1 MQFTKL
7 KRISEK
13 NMRGKKDLLLEGKTA
28 IFVRVEE
35 SDEAVGLRFGSAEV
49 ALISEIVEYFKGGD
63 ISVAVSVKS
72 LEGRVRGEVAD
83 GAETLASEF
92 EAHLTATDGDEKI
105 LKSAFRFKSKAHG
118 LKTINA

>member
-35 SDEAVGLRFGSAEV
+35 FDEAVGLRFGSAEV
-49 ALISEIVEYFKGGD
+49 ALISEVIEYFKGGD

-72 LEGRVRGEVAD
+72 LEGRVRGEI
-83 GAETLASEF
+83 
-92 EAHLTATDGDEKI
+92 TDV
-105 LKSAFRFKSKAHG
+105 
-118 LKTINA
+118 T